1 MPMRSFKIERK
12 KKQSEAAAPDAP
24 EESTAEQAVES
35 PDAAGDGDEAPRSQP
50 PPGAA
55 PLSAGQPAPAA
66 PELSR
71 RERRAAERQAKR
83 AGRKGGQPDTAAD
96 EPTAAEGLEP
106 GAAAGKAV
114 PTLAIETPEPQPSA
128 IATPEPEG
136 GKKPGLLRRYM
147 NYRNASIARQK
158 EKKAR
163 KQDERRRREEERRAK
178 REQKGA
184 KPSPEPAPPPAPEP
198 VAAAEA
204 EPAMAPGSPE
214 PHPVPPPGRRPSPL
228 RPPRRSTRSGRCGRP
243 PSATRCVGSRRLNA
257 AATSRS
263 PSAPR
268 MRSSPSVRPTG
279 ASRRRAAPR
288 HSRKSGSLLR
298 LRPRGPSPSRCRSD
312 PS

>member
-106 GAAAGKAV
+106 GAAAFKAV

-214 PHPVPPPGRRPSPL
+214 PHPVPPPVRNLADDVVAEPAARAQAEPTPPAPEVDEERALREAAERDALRRL
-228 RPPRRSTRSGRCGRP
+228 EEAERRSDEQI
-243 PSATRCVGSRRLNA
+243 AQ
-257 AATSRS
+257 
-263 PSAPR
+263 
-268 MRSSPSVRPTG
+268 
-279 ASRRRAAPR
+279 RA
-288 HSRKSGSLLR
+288 
-298 LRPRGPSPSRCRSD
+298 
-312 PS
+312 